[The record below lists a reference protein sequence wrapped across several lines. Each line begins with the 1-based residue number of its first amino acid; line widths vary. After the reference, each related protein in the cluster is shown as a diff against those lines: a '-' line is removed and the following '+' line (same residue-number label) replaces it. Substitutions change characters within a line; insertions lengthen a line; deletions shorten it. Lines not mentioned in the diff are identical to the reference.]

1 MERFARFVIRHRL
14 PILIATLLLTGFCIY
29 SMKGLGYKTVLESTL
44 PPKHPY
50 VQIHKRFQEMFGGA
64 NTMLVAVE
72 SKKGDIFN
80 KKFLEKFKSLTDEI
94 KFYPDAVTSQVISIT
109 REKVKNIRGV
119 GGGVDIRAF
128 FEKGVPQTDE
138 EMAVL
143 KENIFADAS
152 VRGILVS
159 ATGNAALI
167 IANFKD
173 DIDYRKLFGFLQ
185 KLKSQVEDEDT
196 KVYMSGRPP
205 LLGWIYQNDFRA
217 FAILVASL
225 LAELIFIA
233 ICLKR
238 FHPLFTPL
246 PLALAILNTVWGFGV
261 MGLAKFNLDPLGMVI
276 PFLIGARLISHSV
289 QVTERYGEHYGELG
303 DKKEASVAVF
313 QSMFIPAFASI
324 ITDAAGLFVLCM
336 IPIPLLQSIGWI
348 AGVWLLTAI
357 LGVSILNPILFSY
370 LPPPFKEQPKKDMLE
385 KTLERTGVWLMEGSR
400 RGSARRS
407 VGLVLGTWI
416 IILIGSLILASQVKI
431 GDAHPGSPLL
441 WPDSVYNQ
449 DDARINQL
457 FPGTNPLYVILDG
470 KAPGALKE
478 PEVLRAVE
486 AFGRD
491 IAKSKGSGGTE
502 SLVAIVKKINR
513 EFHEGDPKWS
523 FLPSSQEKLAFY
535 LWMFESKSEPGD
547 LDRWTDMSYRYGNI
561 ICYFKDHQ
569 GDTVRGGINQAKQFL
584 ASYPIPTE
592 KVGFRLAGGIMGVT
606 AAMDEVVGKYAD
618 LTLWI
623 ALGVVFICCVIPYQS
638 LTRGFILLA
647 SLVTANYVALAYMAI
662 TKTGMTLNALPV
674 AAIGAG
680 LGVDYGIY
688 ILSRINDELK
698 LHKDMKLAI
707 RQAIATT
714 GRAVVITGFT
724 VIIGIIFWYFS
735 AIRFQAEMGFLLAF
749 LLFVNVF
756 GAMLL
761 IPAITYQ
768 IHVVRPSLLLK
779 VLK

>member
-1 MERFARFVIRHRL
+1 MERFSRFVIRHRL
-14 PILIATLLLTGFCIY
+14 PILIVALLLTGFCIY
-29 SMKGLGYKTVLESTL
+29 SMKGIRYRTVLESTL

-50 VQIHKRFQEMFGGA
+50 VQIHMRFQEMFGGA
-64 NTMLVAVE
+64 NTMLIAVE
-72 SKKGDIFN
+72 SKKGDIFY
-80 KKFLEKFKSLTDEI
+80 KKFLEKFKFLTDEV
-94 KFYPDAVTSQVISIT
+94 KFHPDAITSQVISIA

-119 GGGVDIRAF
+119 GGGMDIRAF
-128 FEKGVPQTDE
+128 FEKGVPQTE
-138 EMAVL
+138 EGIAAL
-143 KENIFADAS
+143 RENIFSDES

-173 DIDYRKLFGFLQ
+173 NIDYQKLFGFLQ
-185 KLKSQVEDEDT
+185 KLKSQVEDEDIR
-196 KVYMSGRPP
+196 VYISGRPP
-205 LLGWIYQNDFRA
+205 LLGWIYHNNFRA
-217 FAILVASL
+217 FVIFVGSV

-246 PLALAILNTVWGFGV
+246 PLVLALLNTIWGLGV

-276 PFLIGARLISHSV
+276 PFVIGARLISHSV
-289 QVTERYGEHYGELG
+289 QMTERYGEHYLALG

-313 QSMFIPAFASI
+313 QSMFIPSFASI

-336 IPIPLLQSIGWI
+336 IPIPLLQSLGWI
-348 AGVWLLTAI
+348 AGLWLLSAI

-370 LPPPFKEQPKKDMLE
+370 APPPFKEQPKKDVLE
-385 KTLERTGVWLMEGSR
+385 KTLEGVGTWLMEGSR
-400 RGSARRS
+400 RGGARRS
-407 VGLVLGTWI
+407 IGLVLGTWI
-416 IILIGSLILASQVKI
+416 VILIGSLILAQRVQV

-441 WPDSVYNQ
+441 WPDSTYNQ
-449 DDARINQL
+449 DDDRINQL

-470 KAPGALKE
+470 KSRNVLKE
-478 PEVLRAVE
+478 PDVLRAVE
-486 AFGRD
+486 AFQRD
-491 IAKSKGSGGTE
+491 IGSCEGSGGSE

-513 EFHEGDPKWS
+513 EFHEGDPRWS
-523 FLPSSQEKLAFY
+523 MIPSSQDKIAFY
-535 LWMFESKSEPGD
+535 LWMFESKSDPGD
-547 LDRWTDMSYRYGNI
+547 LDRWVDIPYQYGNI
-561 ICYFKDHQ
+561 ICYFKDHK
-569 GDTVRGGINQAKQFL
+569 GDTVRGGIKQAKQFL
-584 ASYPIPTE
+584 SSYPIPAE

-606 AAMDEVVGKYAD
+606 AAMDEVVGKYSD
-618 LTLWI
+618 LTLWV
-623 ALGVVFICCVIPYQS
+623 ALGVVFMCCVIPYRS
-638 LTRGFILLA
+638 LTRGLILLA

-714 GRAVVITGFT
+714 GRAVVVTGFT
-724 VIIGIIFWYFS
+724 VIIGIVFWYFS

-761 IPAITYQ
+761 IPAITYL
-768 IHVVRPSLLLK
+768 IHSIRPSLLLK
-779 VLK
+779 VLR